1 MSFDLITSIA
11 SDGSEQLVTVDNLTG
26 LITILDD
33 FATIAGASAEIK
45 QQKGRRVEPSSSSK
59 FVFLYLNV
67 QCKLINL

>member
-11 SDGSEQLVTVDNLTG
+11 SDGSEQLVTVDNFTG

-45 QQKGRRVEPSSSSK
+45 QQKGRRVDPLSSSK
-59 FVFLYLNV
+59 FVLLYLNV
-67 QCKLINL
+67 HTKLTNI